1 MSPES
6 STNSTGSAS
15 IFRGLRSAARTAYLL
30 VVQCAVGLVWLA
42 VSLHLLLNSPS
53 AAKQLSQLVSDALPG
68 TLVLGGMR
76 LGWTLDDAQLG
87 MRAAVRDLRVTDP
100 DGQEVMAARTLRARV
115 SLWPLLTGLRND
127 HLRLSI
133 PELLVDRP
141 AMRLRNDAR
150 GRLTLNLAFADPDEP
165 PPPEPPKPFSLTI
178 GAAELREGRFDMDL
192 PGTALFASG
201 LWLKSQGIVVQTR
214 PGQPPDIRYELR
226 DAVAARVATRVDS
239 MQLLPP
245 IPDSSVQI
253 ARIDGELN
261 SVRLTAVSAQM
272 PPLQLRD
279 GLRQLPATVLANAD
293 ITSAWGARS
302 TTRGEHMLVRTSSD
316 DPHVRELLGRGYGA
330 HAAMTASFSVDPDQG
345 FVLQGDVMCGG
356 LVAGF
361 WSQRIAG
368 NVRVETGAPGAAPVR
383 VISTGVQVHAY
394 GGKMSSPRIDY
405 WMPVGRNEHW
415 VRGLIRVD
423 GMRADAPLVAE
434 GVGLPAGDLTPLLAA
449 GSLTGDLGVVSR
461 TLLYP
466 DRPVDYDVA
475 LDAELELRRD
485 AFVKLLQ
492 QKLPAVRMV
501 GGMRTNFD
509 SERGLRIG
517 MSDLKLTADGD
528 DGERL
533 IRMRADGLF
542 DLAGKGTRLALQLDI
557 PRLQDWLGPF
567 GVPNLSGALRFDS
580 GDLTGDWHDPTL
592 LGHLALDNL
601 AMPGLQA
608 RHVRSRLRMNQGV
621 LYLDDLAV
629 ETTFGTAKA
638 DVEIGV
644 FGRDI
649 GMLRSSFPTKV
660 RNANVQRIELGR
672 LVPGVTGT
680 GEIRNGQF
688 TLDAKNW
695 ASTMAGSAALTLRD
709 VRTGGELLDRV
720 QGDVRF
726 GGGDCSLA
734 NGRVQMHGADVSDD
748 IEVSGQYDLVGQT
761 FATEFKVPLLPFSR
775 LRALAS
781 MPLHGKVALA
791 GRLFGSLRD
800 FEGEVGVQLRGLGWD
815 KIKLGDGDFLL
826 TKRRGGV
833 ATLTAQDNLDHFD
846 VQPGSEIAFAGLSKL
861 TTMALRVRTHGEID
875 PFAVAGLPKPPAL
888 SARLEGEIATLV
900 DLRPGATLYA
910 VDTAIA
916 AGHLQVEFTGGHKL
930 RNTSPA
936 QIRLT
941 PDKIAI
947 GDTHFS
953 LHRSEFEVCGDLTL
967 PKDGEAMAMAMFVA
981 GSLDIPR
988 SGAWAES
995 LSDLDLRLDIL
1006 PDPVVAADPASNCLA
1021 AAPSARG
1028 RLRLAGPVNA
1038 PRVQGTL
1045 QTRAGKVALRKYPHE
1060 IAIDEGGRLQ
1070 IASVGSGGGLS
1081 GLQLTI
1087 PQANKLAMRIDNGTL
1102 KIDGRMSLKNLQIDS
1117 MDLMFAGDELPV
1129 DVPKQYSMRVS
1140 PAVRLTAR
1148 NYSDAERRDWWAKG
1162 RVVVS
1167 EGIYYRNFD
1176 TLSGVVGNASGRTVD
1191 SYSKPL
1197 TETWPELADLQLD
1210 LGVLGGNFEV
1220 SSRFPLVKADLVTE
1234 FGVQVKGT
1242 LPAMRVYD
1250 HAKVVPGSGSQVS
1263 YAFNNLVFD
1272 VDRGDLDFTGN
1283 WMRPYLDVSLR
1294 TDVAVRASTRSGG
1307 LTGAFGAELSTD
1319 SAAADEVVQVYVQIA
1334 GVWSENS
1341 KDFKIRLSSNK
1352 GDTEKDVQCLIL
1364 FRRRC
1369 GDAGGSAP
1377 RLTTDMLF
1385 GEAINS
1391 LATSLLK
1398 TFVDTIAIDFDPANV
1413 GVTAEA
1419 SKKFGKSMALGARMQ
1434 TGRETRYTANFAFK
1448 ITDRLSLNG
1457 LFRRERPVDA
1467 SGTQEAPV
1475 TVYESKLRY
1484 KVPLDD

>member
-6 STNSTGSAS
+6 STISRRPRSVTHK
-15 IFRGLRSAARTAYLL
+15 LRSAGRTAYLL
-30 VVQCAVGLVWLA
+30 IVQGAVGVIWLA
-42 VSLHLLLNSPS
+42 VAAHLLLNSPS
-53 AAKQLSQLVSDALPG
+53 AARLLGQLASDALPG
-68 TLVLGGMR
+68 SLALGGLR
-76 LGWTLDDAQLG
+76 LGWALDDAQLG
-87 MRAAVRDLRVTDP
+87 LRAAVRDLRITDP
-100 DGQEVMAARTLRARV
+100 DGQEVLAARTIRARI
-115 SLWPLLTGLRND
+115 SLWPLIAGLRND
-127 HLRLSI
+127 SVRLSI
-133 PELLVDRP
+133 PELVMDRP

-150 GRLTLNLAFADPDEP
+150 GRLTLNLAFADPDQP
-165 PPPEPPKPFSLTI
+165 PPPEPPKPFALTI
-178 GAAELREGRFDMDL
+178 GAAELHEGRFDMDL
-192 PGTALFASG
+192 PGTAVFASG
-201 LWLKSQGIVVQTR
+201 LWLKSPGVVVQTR
-214 PGQPPDIRYELR
+214 PGQPADVRYQLR
-226 DAVAARVATRVDS
+226 DAVAARLATRVSS

-253 ARIDGELN
+253 ARLDGDAN
-261 SVRLTAVSAQM
+261 SVRLTDVSAQM

-279 GLRQLPATVLANAD
+279 GLKHLPATVLGHAD
-293 ITSAWGARS
+293 IASAWGGQS
-302 TTRGEHMLVRTSSD
+302 TTRGEHLLIRTSSA
-316 DPHVRELLGRGYGA
+316 DPHVRDLLGRGYAA
-330 HAAMTASFSVDPDQG
+330 HAAMQADFSVDPATG
-345 FVLQGDVMCGG
+345 FALQGDVLCGG
-356 LVAGF
+356 EVAGF
-361 WSQRIAG
+361 WASRIAG

-383 VISTGVQVHAY
+383 VISTAVQVEAY
-394 GGKMSSPRIDY
+394 GGKMTSPRIDY
-405 WMPVGRNEHW
+405 WMPAGLNEHW
-415 VRGLIRVD
+415 VRGTIRVD
-423 GMRADAPLVAE
+423 GMRADQPLIAD

-449 GSLTGDLGVVSR
+449 GSLVGDLGIVSR
-461 TLLYP
+461 TRLYP
-466 DRPVDYDVA
+466 DKPVDYDVA
-475 LDAELELRRD
+475 IDAELELRRD
-485 AFVKLLQ
+485 AYLAMLR
-492 QKLPAVRMV
+492 QKLPTVRMV
-501 GGMRTNFD
+501 GGLQTTFD

-517 MSDLKLTADGD
+517 MANLQLTADDGD
-528 DGERL
+528 GQRL
-533 IRMRADGLF
+533 IRLHGDGLF
-542 DLAGKGTRLALQLDI
+542 DLAGKDTRLALSLDV

-567 GVPNLSGALRFDS
+567 GVPNLSGALRFES
-580 GDLTGDWHDPTL
+580 GDLAGDWRDPSVLGL
-592 LGHLALDNL
+592 LAIDNL

-608 RHVRSRLRMNQGV
+608 RHLRSRLRLRQGV
-621 LYLDDLAV
+621 LFLDDLAI
-629 ETTFGTAKA
+629 EASFGTAKA
-638 DVEIGV
+638 DVEIGL

-649 GMLRSSFPTKV
+649 GVLRPSWPTQV
-660 RNANVQRIELGR
+660 RKAAVQRIDLAR
-672 LVPGVTGT
+672 LVPGVAGT
-680 GEIRNGQF
+680 GDLRDGQF
-688 TLDAKNW
+688 SLDARNW
-695 ASTMAGSAALTLRD
+695 ARTIAGSAALTLRD
-709 VRTGGELLDRV
+709 VRTGGELCDRV

-734 NGRVQMHGADVSDD
+734 NGRVQLHGADPGDD
-748 IEVSGQYDLVGQT
+748 IEVSGQYDLVAQT

-775 LRALAS
+775 LRALAE
-781 MPLHGKVALA
+781 MPLHGKVGLT

-800 FEGEVGVQLRGLGWD
+800 FEGEVGVQLHGLGWD
-815 KIKLGDGDFLL
+815 KIKLGDGEFVLA
-826 TKRRGGV
+826 KRRGGPAV
-833 ATLTAQDNLDHFD
+833 LTAKDDLDHFD
-846 VQPGSEIAFAGLSKL
+846 VQPGSEIEFAGLGKL
-861 TTMALRVRTHGEID
+861 TTLQLKVRTHGDID
-875 PFAVAGLPKPPAL
+875 PFAVAGLAKPQAM
-888 SARLEGEIATLV
+888 SARLEGEVSTLV
-900 DLRPGATLYA
+900 DLRPGATLYT
-910 VDTAIA
+910 VDTAIGT
-916 AGHLQVEFTGGHKL
+916 GHLQVEFAGGHRL

-936 QIRLT
+936 LLRLT
-941 PDKIAI
+941 PDLLTI

-953 LHRSEFEVCGDLTL
+953 LHRSEFELCGNVAL
-967 PKDGEAMAMAMFVA
+967 PKDDEPLTMAMFVA
-981 GSLDIPR
+981 GSVDVPR

-1006 PDPVVAADPASNCLA
+1006 PDPVVAADPASHCLSA
-1021 AAPSARG
+1021 AQGGRG
-1028 RLRLAGPVNA
+1028 RLRLAGPVDA

-1060 IAIDEGGRLQ
+1060 IAIEEGGRLQ
-1070 IASVGSGGGLS
+1070 IASIGSGGGLS
-1081 GLQLTI
+1081 GLQLQI
-1087 PQANKLAMRIDNGTL
+1087 PQSHKLAMRIDNGTL
-1102 KIDGRMSLKNLQIDS
+1102 KIDGRMGLKNLAIDT
-1117 MDLMFAGDELPV
+1117 MDLMFLGDELPV

-1148 NYSDAERRDWWAKG
+1148 NYGDAERRDWWARG

-1197 TETWPELADLQLD
+1197 TESWPELADLQLD

-1220 SSRFPLVKADLVTE
+1220 SSRFTLGKADLVTE

-1250 HAKVVPGSGSQVS
+1250 HAKVVPGSGSQLS

-1272 VDRGDLDFTGN
+1272 VDRGDLDFTGD
-1283 WMRPYLDVSLR
+1283 WMRPYLDLSLR
-1294 TDVAVRASTRSGG
+1294 TDIAVRTSNRSGG

-1319 SAAADEVVQVYVQIA
+1319 SASADEVVQVYVQIA

-1341 KDFKIRLSSNK
+1341 KDFKIRLASNK

-1391 LATSLLK
+1391 IATNLLK

-1419 SKKFGKSMALGARMQ
+1419 SKKFGKSMALGARVQ